1 MSGSYGYISAEPAPS
16 CRLFRQPG
24 LGHVVRVLG
33 TAGKVTESQWQRTAS
48 QTDGYAARAARTLAE
63 AERMLDELE
72 RSTA

>member
-1 MSGSYGYISAEPAPS
+1 
-16 CRLFRQPG
+16 
-24 LGHVVRVLG
+24 VLG